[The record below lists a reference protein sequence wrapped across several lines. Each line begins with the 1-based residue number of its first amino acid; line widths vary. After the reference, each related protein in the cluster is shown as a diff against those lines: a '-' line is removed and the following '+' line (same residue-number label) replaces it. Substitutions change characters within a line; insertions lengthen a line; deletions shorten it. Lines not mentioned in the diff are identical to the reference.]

1 MRFVGLVVA
10 AMAAACAGDEG
21 RLELSPANL
30 TVTIVDG
37 EPVVQAY
44 QATLI
49 GNDGSRRDVTNEA
62 RFVLDDP
69 DYGAFSGATLEVSG
83 HGAGP
88 VRVSAATPGAIGDTT
103 LSVVVQAT
111 VVAPELSP
119 DTPALFDVAVEDPA
133 RAPHIAYPADG
144 VIVPPNLGQL
154 DIHWTA
160 SPAAATDDLFQV
172 SITNPYLDIRLFTAG
187 LDPVDPAIKFW
198 TMIPPALWAT
208 IASARQRVKVA
219 VTGTSAAAPA
229 TKGTSE
235 IQLLDVANEDAR
247 GGVYYWSITRMAA
260 DTGIYRYDISRPE
273 VPPAPM
279 FPAGTSPSPCMGCHA
294 LSRDG
299 TKIAMTLDN
308 PDMRATVL
316 EVGNRG
322 QLIRYDQTAQQFWN
336 FASFSADGAKLVTV
350 FQGAMS
356 LRSTYGGAILTDL
369 ENSPGMVATHP
380 ELAPDNSRLVSVE
393 APDGGGT
400 VGGLIDLFATQGSLV
415 VRTFDDAANT
425 FGPITMLVPAD
436 PAQMHANFYP
446 SFSPDGE
453 WILFTRTTGPAYSD
467 PSAQTWVV
475 KADGSQPPIPLAA
488 ANLTGNL
495 TSSWARWVPFAQTFG
510 PAQEPMY
517 YVSFS
522 SMRPYGVRLP
532 ALATPQIWMA
542 PFFPARARAGLDP
555 SGPAFRLPFQDVTA
569 GNHVAQW
576 TEAVVTTSGGSSW

>member
-1 MRFVGLVVA
+1 MRFVALVVA
-10 AMAAACAGDEG
+10 ATIAACAGDEG

-30 TVTIVDG
+30 TVTIIDG

-44 QATLI
+44 EATLI
-49 GNDGSRRDVTNEA
+49 GSDGSHRDVTDEA

-69 DYGAFSGATLEVSG
+69 LYGAFSEATLEVSG
-83 HGAGP
+83 RGAGP
-88 VRVSAATPGAIGDTT
+88 VRVSAATAGAIGDTT

-111 VVAPELSP
+111 VLAPEVSP
-119 DTPALFDVAVEDPA
+119 EMPALFEAAVEDPA
-133 RAPHIAYPADG
+133 RAPQIAYPADG
-144 VIVPPNLGQL
+144 VLVPPNLGQL
-154 DIHWTA
+154 DVHWIA
-160 SPAAATDDLFQV
+160 SPNAATDDLFQV
-172 SITNPYLDIRLFTAG
+172 SIVSPYLDLRVFTKG

-198 TMIPPALWAT
+198 TMIPPALWTT
-208 IASARQRVKVA
+208 IASTRQRVKLA

-235 IQLLDVANEDAR
+235 IRQLDVANENAR
-247 GGVYYWSITRMAA
+247 GGVYYWSITRLAA
-260 DTGIYRYDISRPE
+260 DTGIYRYDIGRPD
-273 VPPAPM
+273 VPPAPL

-322 QLIRYDQTAQQFWN
+322 QLIRYDQTVQERWN
-336 FASFSADGAKLVTV
+336 FATFSADGAKLVTV

-356 LRSTYGGAILTDL
+356 LRSTYGGAILADL
-369 ENSPGMVATHP
+369 ENSPGTVATHP

-393 APDGGGT
+393 ATGMPGT
-400 VGGLIDLFATQGSLV
+400 IGGLFDLFSNQGSLV
-415 VRTFDDAANT
+415 VRTFDDATNT

-436 PAQMHANFYP
+436 AAQLQANFYP

-453 WILFTRTTGPAYSD
+453 WIVFTRTTGAAYSD

-475 KADGSQPPIPLAA
+475 KADGSMPPIQLAA

-510 PAQEPMY
+510 PALEPMY
-517 YVSFS
+517 YLSFS
-522 SMRPYGVRLP
+522 SMRPFGVRLP
-532 ALATPQIWMA
+532 ALASPQIWMA
-542 PFFPARARAGLDP
+542 PFFPERARAGLDP
-555 SGPAFRLPFQDVTA
+555 SGPAFRLPFQEVTA